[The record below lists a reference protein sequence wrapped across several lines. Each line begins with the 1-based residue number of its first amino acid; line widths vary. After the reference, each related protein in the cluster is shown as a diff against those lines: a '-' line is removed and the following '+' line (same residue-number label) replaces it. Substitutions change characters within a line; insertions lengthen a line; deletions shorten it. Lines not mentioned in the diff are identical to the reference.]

1 MTSSSP
7 HHTVTPPPATGCSAD
22 PVASELPAWAPTGHR
37 LAVPQLA
44 HALLVPVGT
53 ASTRCPLLPRS
64 QHRATLFTPVK
75 LFSSTSSAKR
85 DWNRLKRQSRNPQR
99 VVIFA
104 LQKIQKAC
112 HTVRYRM
119 GLFSEH
125 PPAPRAARPTADS
138 PTSHW
143 NKTVFPPR
151 QLRVSLI
158 WISFSIPFVPGKM
171 KLPKSPKFMFSR
183 PFIIYN
189 SILLVFKYSQPFHAS
204 TFSLFISAMCL
215 IQKEQNWAH
224 YSTWGST
231 VHVCSGEIAILGTAQ
246 GFRGFD

>member
-1 MTSSSP
+1 MSSDHFRRGIPGPDDEMTSSSP

-22 PVASELPAWAPTGHR
+22 PVASELPAWAPTGHQ

-112 HTVRYRM
+112 HTVSKVSDGSVFRASPSSS
-119 GLFSEH
+119 GS
-125 PPAPRAARPTADS
+125 APHGRQ
-138 PTSHW
+138 SH
-143 NKTVFPPR
+143 KP
-151 QLRVSLI
+151 L
-158 WISFSIPFVPGKM
+158 
-171 KLPKSPKFMFSR
+171 
-183 PFIIYN
+183 
-189 SILLVFKYSQPFHAS
+189 
-204 TFSLFISAMCL
+204 
-215 IQKEQNWAH
+215 E
-224 YSTWGST
+224 
-231 VHVCSGEIAILGTAQ
+231 
-246 GFRGFD
+246 